1 MPKFGDSQAKP
12 GDDCPDFVVPL
23 AVQLLEA
30 RWIAAW
36 PSAVVVWVRALRQQG
51 AGRAHERIC
60 LGGRVV
66 RVAGEGDVGASV
78 RD

>member
-1 MPKFGDSQAKP
+1 
-12 GDDCPDFVVPL
+12 V
-23 AVQLLEA
+23 
-30 RWIAAW
+30 
-36 PSAVVVWVRALRQQG
+36 PSAVVVWVRALRKQG